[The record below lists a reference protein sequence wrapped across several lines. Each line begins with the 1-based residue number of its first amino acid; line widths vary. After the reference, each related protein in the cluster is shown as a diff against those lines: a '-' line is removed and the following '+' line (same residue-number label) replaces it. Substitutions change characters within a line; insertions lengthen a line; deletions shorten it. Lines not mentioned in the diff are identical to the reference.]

1 MENFELPVFE
11 RWEDLTLANNFI
23 FCKVMEENP
32 EICKELLEMLLNIK
46 IEKLE
51 QPNAE
56 KSLKADYHSHGIRFD
71 VYVKDGNGRSFDLEI
86 QTTKKSDLAKRARY
100 YHGLMDVDALQSGV
114 AYDTLKDSFVI
125 FLCLGDVFGY
135 GLPVYTFRR
144 TAKEDNSILMND
156 GTTTVFFD
164 ALNYDKMS
172 SEKVRSFFKFLCG
185 LDIKDNFTERLSALV
200 ERLKMNVQQRQD
212 YMTWEQELKIQ
223 SKEIAE
229 KIAPIMAKN
238 MAKDMAR
245 DMAKDMAKD
254 MAQNMAND
262 LAQNMAKNMVKKARA
277 EESKKNR
284 IETAKNMFVNGIS
297 SELIADCTGL
307 SLEQVLELQK
317 ELMAR
322 Q

>member
-32 EICKELLEMLLNIK
+32 EICRELLEMLLNIK

-71 VYVKDGNGRSFDLEI
+71 VYVKDESGRSFDLEI

-164 ALNYDKMS
+164 ALNYDKMG
-172 SEKVRSFFKFLCG
+172 SEKVRSFFKYLCG

-200 ERLKMNVQQRQD
+200 ERLKMNARQRQD

-223 SKEIAE
+223 SKEIAA

-238 MAKDMAR
+238 MAEG
-245 DMAKDMAKD
+245 MAKDIAKDLARDMAKD

-262 LAQNMAKNMVKKARA
+262 LAKDMAQEKA
-277 EESKKNR
+277 
-284 IETAKNMFVNGIS
+284 IDTAKNMF
-297 SELIADCTGL
+297 ELNLTPEQIAKCTGL
-307 SLEQVLELQK
+307 PLEQVLELQK
-317 ELMAR
+317 EATSVTD
-322 Q
+322 

>member
-1 MENFELPVFE
+1 
-11 RWEDLTLANNFI
+11 
-23 FCKVMEENP
+23 
-32 EICKELLEMLLNIK
+32 
-46 IEKLE
+46 
-51 QPNAE
+51 
-56 KSLKADYHSHGIRFD
+56 
-71 VYVKDGNGRSFDLEI
+71 
-86 QTTKKSDLAKRARY
+86 
-100 YHGLMDVDALQSGV
+100 MDVDALQSGV

-185 LDIKDNFTERLSALV
+185 LDIKDNFTEKLSALV
-200 ERLKMNVQQRQD
+200 ERLKMNARQRQD

-223 SKEIAE
+223 SKEIAA

-238 MAKDMAR
+238 MAEGMAKDMAQ

-254 MAQNMAND
+254 
-262 LAQNMAKNMVKKARA
+262 LAKDMVKEARA
-277 EESKKNR
+277 EESEKKA
-284 IETAKNMFVNGIS
+284 IETAKNLLTTQLSVQQ
-297 SELIADCTGL
+297 IAECTGL
-307 SLEQVLELQK
+307 PLEQVLALQK
-317 ELMAR
+317 EAVASVT

>member
-1 MENFELPVFE
+1 MENFELPGFE

-71 VYVKDGNGRSFDLEI
+71 VYVKDGSGRSFDLEI

-114 AYDTLKDSFVI
+114 AYDTLKDSYVI
-125 FLCLGDVFGY
+125 FLCLGDVFGD

-144 TAKEDNSILMND
+144 AAKEGNSILMND
-156 GTTTVFFD
+156 GTITVFFD
-164 ALNYDKMS
+164 ATNYDKMS

-185 LDIKDNFTERLSALV
+185 LDIKDNFTEKLSALV
-200 ERLKMNVQQRQD
+200 EHLKMNARQRQD

-238 MAKDMAR
+238 MAEG
-245 DMAKDMAKD
+245 MAKDLAID
-254 MAQNMAND
+254 MAQGMAEKIVQDKVDN
-262 LAQNMAKNMVKKARA
+262 
-277 EESKKNR
+277 SKT
-284 IETAKNMFVNGIS
+284 ETAKNMFKLKLTVQQ
-297 SELIADCTGL
+297 IADCTGL
-307 SLEQVLELQK
+307 SCTQVKELQK
-317 ELMAR
+317 EVMTSVTK
-322 Q
+322 

>member
-56 KSLKADYHSHGIRFD
+56 KSLKTDYHSHGIRFD
-71 VYVKDGNGRSFDLEI
+71 VYVKDGTGRSFDLEI

-144 TAKEDNSILMND
+144 TAKEDNNILMND

-164 ALNYDKMS
+164 ALNYDKMN

-185 LDIKDNFTERLSALV
+185 LDIKDNFTEKLSALV

-223 SKEIAE
+223 SKEIAA

-238 MAKDMAR
+238 MAQ
-245 DMAKDMAKD
+245 DMAKNMAKNMAEGMAKDLAKD
-254 MAQNMAND
+254 MAQ
-262 LAQNMAKNMVKKARA
+262 KKA
-277 EESKKNR
+277 
-284 IETAKNMFVNGIS
+284 IETAKNMF
-297 SELIADCTGL
+297 ELNLIPEQIAKCTGL
-307 SLEQVLELQK
+307 PLEQVLELQK
-317 ELMAR
+317 EVASVTN
-322 Q
+322 

>member
-32 EICKELLEMLLNIK
+32 EICKELLEMLLNIR

-71 VYVKDGNGRSFDLEI
+71 VYVKDGSGRSFDLEI

-144 TAKEDNSILMND
+144 TAKENNSILMND

-164 ALNYDKMS
+164 ALNYDKMN

-185 LDIKDNFTERLSALV
+185 LDIKDNFTEKLSALV

-223 SKEIAE
+223 SKEIAA

-238 MAKDMAR
+238 MAKDMAEG
-245 DMAKDMAKD
+245 MAKDIAKGMAKVQVD
-254 MAQNMAND
+254 
-262 LAQNMAKNMVKKARA
+262 K
-277 EESKKNR
+277 SK
-284 IETAKNMFVNGIS
+284 IDTAKNLLAKGI
-297 SELIADCTGL
+297 EPNVIAECTGL
-307 SLEQVLELQK
+307 PLEQVLELQK
-317 ELMAR
+317 EVVT
-322 Q
+322 QVVQ